1 MLKTE
6 NLFIPMRRLT
16 NHETKRHI
24 RYLPPKGED
33 AGDAPKAGVEFPKAG
48 DEEAPK
54 VWVEPNG
61 EEA

>member
-1 MLKTE
+1 
-6 NLFIPMRRLT
+6 MRRLT
-16 NHETKRHI
+16 NHAMEYIT

-33 AGDAPKAGVEFPKAG
+33 AGDAPKAGVEFPNAG

-54 VWVEPNG
+54 VVLEANG